1 MKYLKQFANLCSK
14 EKVHKT
20 KVVDLE
26 KLNKNG
32 IQQFFF

>member
-1 MKYLKQFANLCSK
+1 
-14 EKVHKT
+14 VHNT

-32 IQQFFF
+32 IQHFFIWSQEEGENLKFQN